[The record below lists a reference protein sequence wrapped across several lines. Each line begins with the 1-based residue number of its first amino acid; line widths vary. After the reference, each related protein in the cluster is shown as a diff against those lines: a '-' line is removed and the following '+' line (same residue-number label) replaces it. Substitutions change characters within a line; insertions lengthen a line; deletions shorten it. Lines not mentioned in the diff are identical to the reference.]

1 MAHSFRLTWAGK
13 IYNPDPR
20 SHFALAFILTR
31 VLYQPLRLLRDIAL
45 SFHLIPYLWG
55 GDDFSGLDCSGLIIE
70 ILKTAGAAPPNDMT
84 AQQLYGYFAHN
95 GSGLAEPETGALA
108 FYGSSEEHVTHC
120 AFLLDERRMIE
131 AGGGGP
137 QVRDVESAVKR
148 NAFVKIRPFRRSELV
163 GLFLP
168 DYPCVFK

>member
-1 MAHSFRLTWAGK
+1 MPPNSG
-13 IYNPDPR
+13 PR
-20 SHFALAFILTR
+20 SHFVLAFTLTQ
-31 VLYQPLRLLRDIAL
+31 VLYQPVRLLRDIAL

-55 GDDFSGLDCSGLIIE
+55 GDDFSGFDCSGLLIE

-84 AQQLYGYFAHN
+84 AQQLYGYFARN
-95 GSGLAEPETGALA
+95 GSTLMGPECGALA
-108 FYGSSEEHVTHC
+108 FYGDSDDHVRHC

-131 AGGGGP
+131 AGGGGAHI
-137 QVRDVESAVKR
+137 RDVEAAVRR
-148 NAFVKIRPFRRSELV
+148 NAFVKIRPFRTDALV